1 MITTSEVGR
10 VRSVTTTRR
19 LLTTGALHGPFFF
32 TVAGLQVLTRDG
44 FDLSRHPL
52 SMLSL
57 GAAGWMQI
65 ANFIVSGLLAV
76 AIAFGMRRVL
86 HPGPA
91 GTVGPLLVGV
101 YGLGMITA
109 GIFVADPALGFP
121 AGAPSGEP
129 DVPLPKGGL

>member
-1 MITTSEVGR
+1 
-10 VRSVTTTRR
+10 
-19 LLTTGALHGPFFF
+19 
-32 TVAGLQVLTRDG
+32 
-44 FDLSRHPL
+44 
-52 SMLSL
+52 
-57 GAAGWMQI
+57 MQI

-101 YGLGMITA
+101 YDLGIITA
-109 GIFVADPALGFP
+109 RIFVADHALGYP
-121 AGAPSGEP
+121 AGVPSGEP